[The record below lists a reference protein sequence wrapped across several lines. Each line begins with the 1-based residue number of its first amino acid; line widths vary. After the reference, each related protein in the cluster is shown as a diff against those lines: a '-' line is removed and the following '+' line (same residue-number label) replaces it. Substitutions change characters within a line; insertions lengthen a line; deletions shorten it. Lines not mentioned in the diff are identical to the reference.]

1 MALPSLGLDLDG
13 THVVVTG
20 GAGLIGSVVVSY
32 FLAAGSR
39 VSSLDITHSPD
50 ANTDSKSNPRAIH
63 CDVSD
68 ESAVRT
74 AFDAATAAHGPV
86 EVCVALASLDL
97 SVLQHSS
104 FVDASFVQL
113 KRALDVNI
121 AGTWLTAR
129 EWLRGI
135 RKARQENKRLKN
147 VNLIIVGSE
156 SGHFGERQNVE
167 YSLAKV
173 RFLQTPSRTL
183 LLAVLLRCHHGG
195 IRIGTFSNQVPT
207 PERSSK
213 LKLTEPPSGR
223 ARYRAV
229 YFQA

>member
-1 MALPSLGLDLDG
+1 MALPSLGLGLDLRG

-20 GAGLIGSVVVSY
+20 GAGLIGSVVVAH
-32 FLAAGSR
+32 FLEAGSL
-39 VSSLDITHSPD
+39 VSSLDITHST
-50 ANTDSKSNPRAIH
+50 AGNTEANPRAIH
-63 CDVSD
+63 CDVSN
-68 ESAVRT
+68 EISVQA
-74 AFDAATAAHGPV
+74 AFQAASTAHGPI
-86 EVCVALASLDL
+86 EVCIALASLDF

-113 KRALDVNI
+113 KRVLDVNV

-135 RKARQENKRLKN
+135 RKAKQQGKKLKN
-147 VNLIIVGSE
+147 VNLIIIGSE

-173 RFLQTPSRTL
+173 QLPCRRQATSNGWPSQTKSQPQASLRFM
-183 LLAVLLRCHHGG
+183 
-195 IRIGTFSNQVPT
+195 
-207 PERSSK
+207 
-213 LKLTEPPSGR
+213 LTESPCGR
-223 ARYRAV
+223 ARYRVV